1 MKTIWVLSDG
11 RPGHYNQSLAAAK
24 ALETLFDESEV
35 RYKEVEVKKA
45 GKYLLR
51 ALLNR
56 RWGRE
61 VLKALTPQKA
71 VTLFYKGVD
80 LSSSPDIVISAGKDT
95 SMLNALLGLWYG
107 ATTLFIGHP
116 KKLDNRLFTK
126 VLTVLDLGF
135 ENQIVLDVAPTLPY
149 SGDVEVFCREH
160 GLDPKA
166 SYSVLLIGGDGS
178 GYRYTEEEIDA
189 LIAFVNKTAEQ
200 TNWLVTTSRR
210 TPLPFEEKMQRQ
222 MHAKMFVPYHQTP
235 LKAVG
240 AFLALAD
247 RVYVTEE
254 SASMVSE
261 AVASG
266 KPVVTLMPNET
277 GGGKDYIAILQKFE
291 KAGQIRRYQMKQ
303 LQKADIFTRFDMHVT
318 TKEHRGLATRLKS
331 IFQGRQ

>member
-1 MKTIWVLSDG
+1 MKEIWVLSDG
-11 RPGHYNQSLAAAK
+11 RPGHYNQSLAVAK
-24 ALETLFDESEV
+24 ALETLFDESDV

-61 VLKALTPQKA
+61 LLKALTPQKA

-95 SMLNALLGLWYG
+95 SMLNAVLGLWYG

-149 SGDVEVFCREH
+149 SGDVEAFCREH

-178 GYRYTEEEIDA
+178 GYHYTEEEIDA

-200 TNWLVTTSRR
+200 TDWLVTTSRR
-210 TPLPFEEKMQRQ
+210 TPLVFEEKMQRQ
-222 MHAKMFVPYHQTP
+222 MRAKMFVAYHQNP
-235 LKAVG
+235 IKAVG

-266 KPVVTLMPNET
+266 KPVVTLIPNES
-277 GGGKDYIAILQKFE
+277 GGEKDYMAILQKFE
-291 KAGQIRRYQMKQ
+291 KAGDIQRYQLKY
-303 LQKADIFTRFDMHVT
+303 LRKADLFGGFESHFTI
-318 TKEHRGLATRLKS
+318 RGRIDLAARLKS
-331 IFQGRQ
+331 IFQGRI